1 MHAYTGFFRK
11 NMLNY
16 IKSDDGNEASIM
28 DYQPN
33 NPQGGPGGGYNP
45 YNNNPYNNNPY
56 NNNPYNPYGA
66 PLPPVPVK
74 TKGDSMATVSM
85 ILGIVT
91 LVSLLLLRLSM
102 PFLLGGVGIIL
113 AILSKGCARK
123 MIGKAKA
130 GMICCITGL
139 VLDVVLCVS
148 AVWLVFSLPSLSPGL
163 TEEVN
168 KICEEQYGVSYDE
181 MMEEIYDMWDFD

>member
-1 MHAYTGFFRK
+1 
-11 NMLNY
+11 
-16 IKSDDGNEASIM
+16 M

-33 NPQGGPGGGYNP
+33 NQQGGPGGGYNP
-45 YNNNPYNNNPY
+45 YNNSSYNNNSY
-56 NNNPYNPYGA
+56 NNNPYNPYGT

-113 AILSKGCARK
+113 AILSKGGARK

-139 VLDVVLCVS
+139 VLDVVFCVF
-148 AVWLVFSLPSLSPGL
+148 AVWLVFSLPKLSPEL

-181 MMEEIYDMWDFD
+181 MMEEIYDMWDFE

>member
-1 MHAYTGFFRK
+1 
-11 NMLNY
+11 
-16 IKSDDGNEASIM
+16 M

-45 YNNNPYNNNPY
+45 NNNNPYGGGPYNNNPY
-56 NNNPYNPYGA
+56 GGGPYNNGPYHNPYGS
-66 PLPPVPVK
+66 PLQPSPLK
-74 TKGDSMATVSM
+74 AKGENMASASLV
-85 ILGIVT
+85 LGIIT
-91 LVSLLLLRLSM
+91 LGSLLLLRLSM

-113 AILSKGCARK
+113 AILSKGGARK

-130 GMICCITGL
+130 GLICCITAL
-139 VLDVVLCVS
+139 ALDIAFCVF
-148 AVWLVFSLPSLSPGL
+148 AVWLVFSLPKLSPSL

-181 MMEEIYDMWDFD
+181 MMEEICDMWDMEN